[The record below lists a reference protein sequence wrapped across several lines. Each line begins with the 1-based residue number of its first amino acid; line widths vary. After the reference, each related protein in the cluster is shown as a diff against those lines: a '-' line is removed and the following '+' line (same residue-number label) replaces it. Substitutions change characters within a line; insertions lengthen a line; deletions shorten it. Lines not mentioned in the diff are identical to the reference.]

1 MARLRI
7 ALVPMAATVLAAPVA
22 FAQVP
27 VIDGTNLVQNI
38 KTALQA
44 VQIVA
49 NTAQQIQLMQSQ
61 IQNQL
66 QSLKSINPTTF
77 AGIKALLSQGQF
89 TYAMLQGDVTT
100 IGYNINQVNRDFD
113 LLFPKSQS
121 QWRNVGYSDFNT
133 YYDRWNGEVTT
144 SSKVAIRAQAS
155 ISTLDANNRAIA
167 SILDAANSS
176 STGEVR
182 QLQLIN
188 QQLSLIHT
196 ELGSLVQN
204 LSTVGRVITD
214 WTAGSVGERMMSRER
229 ARRRL
234 DGYTSRGRP
243 PRVLN
248 RLP

>member
-1 MARLRI
+1 MAV
-7 ALVPMAATVLAAPVA
+7 ALLAPPAAV
-22 FAQVP
+22 AQVP

-66 QSLKSINPTTF
+66 QTLKSINPTTF
-77 AGIKALLSQGQF
+77 AGIQALISQGQF

-121 QWRNVGYSDFNT
+121 QWRNIGYSDFNN

-167 SILDAANSS
+167 SILGTANSS

-188 QQLSLIHT
+188 QQLSLIHA